1 MIIKIIKRAPKTD
14 KGWFSQALDS
24 YLDSRSEASANYERK
39 RTIRPSE
46 IGQCTRKIVRLI
58 LNQVKEEPADPK
70 QQRTFDMGN
79 AVHKR
84 YLKTYIPAIGCAVTK
99 DVVENGVSVKK
110 PFIELTIEDKELW
123 LRGAPDAVIQNRKD
137 GKLYI
142 FELKSI
148 KQELFE
154 ELTTP
159 SEEYLD
165 QVHLYM
171 YMTGIPRAIVFY
183 ENKNNQD
190 IMEFYLDLD
199 KTRLNNVLAK
209 IRTIQ
214 EYVTNFATTGKLP
227 PKCKSKYCVGCKE

>member
-1 MIIKIIKRAPKTD
+1 MIIKIIKRLPKVD
-14 KGWFSQALDS
+14 KGWFSQDLDS
-24 YLDSRSEASANYERK
+24 YLNSKSAGSSNYARK

-58 LNQVKEEPADPK
+58 LNQVKDTPVDAK

-79 AVHKR
+79 SVHKR
-84 YLKTYIPAIGCAVTK
+84 YLTTYVPSIGCAVML
-99 DVVENGVSVKK
+99 DGK
-110 PFIELTIEDKELW
+110 PFIEHTIEDKALW
-123 LRGAPDAVIQNRKD
+123 LRGAPDAVIINKQD
-137 GKLYI
+137 GLMYI

-148 KQELFE
+148 KQELFL

-171 YMTGIPRAIVFY
+171 YMTNIPRAIVFY

-190 IMEFYLDLD
+190 ITEFHIDLD
-199 KTRLNNVLAK
+199 KKRLENVLNKVKA
-209 IRTIQ
+209 IQ
-214 EYVTNFATTGKLP
+214 DYVINYAATGKLP
-227 PKCKSKYCVGCKE
+227 PKCKSKYCVGCKDEAGSR

>member
-1 MIIKIIKRAPKTD
+1 MIIKIIRKPPKVE

-24 YLDSRSEASANYERK
+24 YLNARSEASANYERRK
-39 RTIRPSE
+39 TIRPSE

-84 YLKTYIPAIGCAVTK
+84 YLKTYIPAIGCAIMK
-99 DVVENGVSVKK
+99 DVEENGVIVQK
-110 PFIELTIEDKELW
+110 PFIELTIEDKALW
-123 LRGAPDAVIQNRKD
+123 LRGAPDAVILNKKD
-137 GKLYI
+137 GKVYI

-148 KQELFE
+148 KQELYE
-154 ELTTP
+154 ELAVP
-159 SEEYLD
+159 SEDYLD

-171 YMTGIPRAIVFY
+171 YMTNIPRAIVFY

-190 IMEFYLDLD
+190 IAEFHIDLD
-199 KTRLNNVLAK
+199 NARMTKVLTK
-209 IRTIQ
+209 VKTIQ
-214 EYVTNFATTGKLP
+214 EYVTNFPATGKLP
-227 PKCKSKYCVGCKE
+227 PKCKSKYCVGCRE